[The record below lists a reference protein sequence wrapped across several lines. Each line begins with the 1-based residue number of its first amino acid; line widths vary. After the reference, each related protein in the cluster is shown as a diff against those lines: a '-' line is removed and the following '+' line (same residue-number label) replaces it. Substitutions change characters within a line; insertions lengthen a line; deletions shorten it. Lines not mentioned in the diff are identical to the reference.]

1 MGNRSDF
8 KIDDWLDGVE
18 GMDLMNVFGR
28 VTDVVGTLVRASVP
42 YVKIGE
48 ICMVSRDDG
57 EDLMCEVIGFTDESV
72 FLAPYGDMKGISPG
86 SSVKPT
92 GKGFE
97 IKLGEGLLGRVINA
111 RGEALDI
118 DEKGPLVNV
127 DEWFPVVAP
136 PTPAMKRKSISE
148 VLSVGVRAIDGVL
161 TLGKGQRVGVFAQA
175 GDGKS
180 TLMGMIARN
189 TTADVNVICLVGERG
204 REVKDFIKE
213 SLGEEGLKRSV
224 VVVSTSDESSQMRV
238 NGAYVGTCVAEYF
251 RAKGKD
257 VLLMMDSVT
266 RYARALREIGLA
278 AGEPPAR
285 GGFTPSVFFML
296 PKLLERPGRDHNGS
310 ITAMYTIL
318 LDGGPIG
325 EEVRSILDGH
335 MILSRELAAEGW
347 RPAIEV
353 PESVSRLFLE
363 IATPEQLKSA
373 ELLRMV
379 LSKEKETRLLRRIG
393 EYKKGTDQESDFA
406 ISYFPRVKKFLLQSV
421 FEKSTFEDTMQQLL
435 ALFPQSAYSK

>member
-1 MGNRSDF
+1 MTTFNLHQFRTQSKD
-8 KIDDWLDGVE
+8 LDLLDV
-18 GMDLMNVFGR
+18 MGR
-28 VTDVVGTLVRASVP
+28 VTDVVGTLIKALIP
-42 YVKIGE
+42 YVRIGE
-48 ICMVSRDDG
+48 ICYVSR
-57 EDLMCEVIGFTDESV
+57 EDEDELMCEVVGFSEGSV

-86 SSVKPT
+86 SSVRST
-92 GKGFE
+92 GKPFI
-97 IKLGEGLLGRVINA
+97 IKVGPGLLGRVINA
-111 RGEALDI
+111 KGEALDI
-118 DEKGPLVNV
+118 DEKGPLINV
-127 DEWFPVVAP
+127 DQDFSVVRP
-136 PTPAMKRKSISE
+136 PTPAMQRKSITE
-148 VLSVGVRAIDGVL
+148 VLSVGIKAIDGVL
-161 TLGKGQRVGVFAQA
+161 TLGKGQRIGVFAQA

-189 TTADVNVICLVGERG
+189 TTADVNVVCLVGERG

-213 SLGEEGLKRSV
+213 SLGEEGMKKSI

-238 NGAYVGTCVAEYF
+238 NGAYVGTSVAEFF
-251 RAKGKD
+251 REQGKD

-296 PKLLERPGRDHNGS
+296 PKLLERPGRNAQGS

-318 LDGGPIG
+318 LDGSPIG

-335 MILSRELAAEGW
+335 IILSRDLAAEGW

-353 PESVSRLFLE
+353 TESVSRLFLE
-363 IATPEQLKSA
+363 IATKEQLKA
-373 ELLRMV
+373 GELLRSV

-393 EYKKGTDQESDFA
+393 EYKKGSDPDSDFA
-406 ISYFPRVKKFLLQSV
+406 IDYFPRVKKFLLQGV
-421 FEKSTFEDTMQQLL
+421 FEKCSFEQSLQQLIS
-435 ALFPQSAYSK
+435 LFPQALYNKA